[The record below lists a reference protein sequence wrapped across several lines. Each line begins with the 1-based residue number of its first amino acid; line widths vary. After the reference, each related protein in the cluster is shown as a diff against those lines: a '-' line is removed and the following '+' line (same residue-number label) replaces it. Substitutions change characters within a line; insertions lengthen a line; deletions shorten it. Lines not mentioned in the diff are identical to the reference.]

1 MKITKRQLR
10 RIIRESISQN
20 EIQKIE
26 ELWWANHTSTN
37 DITGYSATDYPHRKQ
52 AISLIGAFGIDP
64 ESLKIWMLYIPSGEI
79 LNDDFGLSIAEA
91 KEIIKRYNEHPD
103 APFDVN
109 FGNAWIDDDPG
120 DAPMAYAS
128 TVIPS
133 ETAVAYAGHTE
144 DDYNRMEDLLHDIF
158 DDKVASFLVPR
169 KKSRS

>member
-1 MKITKRQLR
+1 MDTVDFW
-10 RIIRESISQN
+10 ESVHEN
-20 EIQKIE
+20 F
-26 ELWWANHTSTN
+26 L
-37 DITGYSATDYPHRKQ
+37 
-52 AISLIGAFGIDP
+52 
-64 ESLKIWMLYIPSGEI
+64 LY
-79 LNDDFGLSIAEA
+79 F
-91 KEIIKRYNEHPD
+91 Y
-103 APFDVN
+103 FV
-109 FGNAWIDDDPG
+109 DDDPG